1 MQNANSYLNLSNKE
15 ILYFMEKIV
24 VTGMGA
30 VTPVGIGVDTYW
42 NNITSGVSGIDTIK
56 SFDASDLA
64 VQIAGEIKNFVPS
77 DYLPKDLIR
86 KTDPFMQYAY
96 ISAEEAIKQSNIE
109 IVPQRTGI
117 TMGTAMSGIATT
129 AFTQDALSG
138 ASHKKVGPRFIPKIL
153 GNISAANISINYNI
167 QGPSF
172 TVSTACSSG
181 GDAINMACMCIQSG
195 KADVMLAV
203 GAESVLCPLVIY
215 SLANAKA
222 LSRRNDTP
230 KTASRPF
237 DITRDGFVIGE
248 GGGALV
254 IETESHA
261 LARGAK
267 IYAEIKSCGNTSD
280 AYHVTAPHPEGR
292 GAIACMKQ
300 ALSEA
305 KLNPSDIG
313 YVNAHGTA
321 TNKGDTV
328 EIEAIKNIFADKL
341 PFVSSTKGATGH
353 MMGAGGITETIACIK
368 AIETGVIPPTIN
380 LNEVDPGCSGVD
392 LVANTAK
399 KAEINYAMS
408 NAFGFGGQN
417 SSIIVGKY

>member
-1 MQNANSYLNLSNKE
+1 MKR
-15 ILYFMEKIV
+15 IV
-24 VTGMGA
+24 ITGMGA
-30 VTPVGIGVDTYW
+30 ITPVGIGVEEYW
-42 NNITSGVSGIDTIK
+42 RGITSGVSGIDIIK
-56 SFDASDLA
+56 SFDPGELA
-64 VQIAGEIKNFVPS
+64 VQIAGEVKNYNPS
-77 DYLPKDLIR
+77 DHLPKDLIR

-96 ISAEEAIKQSNIE
+96 IAAEEAIKQSGIE
-109 IVPQRTGI
+109 IEPERTGI
-117 TMGTAMSGIATT
+117 VMGTAMSGVATT
-129 AFTQDALSG
+129 AFTQEALSS
-138 ASHKKVGPRFIPKIL
+138 AANKKVGPRFIPKIL
-153 GNISAANISINYNI
+153 GNIAAANIAIDYNI

-181 GDAINMACMCIQSG
+181 GDAINTAMMCMQSG

-222 LSRRNDTP
+222 LSRRNDDP

-237 DITRDGFVIGE
+237 DVTRDGFVIGE

-254 IETESHA
+254 LETEEHA

-267 IYAEIKSCGNTSD
+267 IYAELMGCGNTCD
-280 AYHVTAPHPEGR
+280 AHHVTAPHPEGR

-300 ALSEA
+300 ALADAGLS
-305 KLNPSDIG
+305 PSDIG

-321 TNKGDTV
+321 THKGDTV
-328 EIEAIKNIFADKL
+328 ETNAIKTLFGDTL
-341 PFVSSTKGATGH
+341 PIVSSTKGATGH
-353 MMGAGGITETIACIK
+353 MMGAGGVTETITCIK

-380 LNEVDPGCSGVD
+380 LNEIDPECAGID
-392 LVANTAK
+392 FAPNTTK
-399 KAEINYAMS
+399 KAEISYAMS

-417 SSIIVGKY
+417 SSIIVGRYK

>member
-1 MQNANSYLNLSNKE
+1 ME

-42 NNITSGVSGIDTIK
+42 KNITSGVSGIDTIK
-56 SFDASDLA
+56 SFDTSDLA

-96 ISAEEAIKQSNIE
+96 IAAEEAIKQSNID
-109 IVPQRTGI
+109 IVPERTGI

-153 GNISAANISINYNI
+153 GNIAAANISINYNI

-172 TVSTACSSG
+172 TISTACSSG

-195 KADVMLAV
+195 KADVMIAV

-254 IETESHA
+254 IETEAHA

-300 ALSEA
+300 ALSDA
-305 KLNPSDIG
+305 KLSPSDIG
-313 YVNAHGTA
+313 YINAHGTA
-321 TNKGDTV
+321 TNKGDAV
-328 EIEAIKNIFADKL
+328 EIEAIKNIFTDKL

-368 AIETGVIPPTIN
+368 TIETGIIPPTIN
-380 LNEVDPGCSGVD
+380 LNEVDPECSGVD
-392 LVANTAK
+392 LVVNTAK

-417 SSIIVGKY
+417 SSVIVGKY

>member
-1 MQNANSYLNLSNKE
+1 
-15 ILYFMEKIV
+15 MEKIV

>member
-1 MQNANSYLNLSNKE
+1 MKR
-15 ILYFMEKIV
+15 IV

-30 VTPVGIGVDTYW
+30 VTPVGIGVDEYW
-42 NNITSGVSGIDTIK
+42 KNITSGVSGIDTIK
-56 SFDASDLA
+56 TFDPSELA
-64 VQIAGEIKNFVPS
+64 VQIAGEVKNFNPS
-77 DYLPKDLIR
+77 DYLSKDLIR

-96 ISAEEAIKQSNIE
+96 IAAEEALKQSKLE
-109 IVPQRTGI
+109 VEPQRTGI
-117 TMGTAMSGIATT
+117 VMGTAMSGIATI

-153 GNISAANISINYNI
+153 GNIAAANIAIDYNI
-167 QGPSF
+167 QGPSL

-181 GDAINMACMCIQSG
+181 GDAINTACMCIEAG

-222 LSRRNDTP
+222 LSRRNDSP
-230 KTASRPF
+230 STASRPF
-237 DITRDGFVIGE
+237 DISRDGFVIGE
-248 GGGALV
+248 GGGAIIL
-254 IETESHA
+254 ETEEHA

-267 IYAEIKSCGNTSD
+267 IYGEIKGCGNTGD
-280 AYHVTAPHPEGR
+280 AYHMTAPHPEGR
-292 GAIACMKQ
+292 GAIACMQQ
-300 ALSEA
+300 AIADAGIKPEE
-305 KLNPSDIG
+305 IG
-313 YVNAHGTA
+313 YINAHGTA
-321 TNKGDTV
+321 TNKGDFV
-328 EIEAIKNIFADKL
+328 ETSAIKKVFKEKL

-353 MMGAGGITETIACIK
+353 MMGAGGVTETITCLK

-380 LNEVDPGCSGVD
+380 LSEVDPDCAGID
-392 LVANTAK
+392 FVANTAK
-399 KAEINYAMS
+399 KADIKYAMS

>member
-1 MQNANSYLNLSNKE
+1 MRMRQGAVMK
-15 ILYFMEKIV
+15 KIV
-24 VTGMGA
+24 ITGMGA
-30 VTPVGIGVDTYW
+30 VTPIGIGVDNYW
-42 NNITSGVSGIDTIK
+42 ENITAGVSGIDTIK
-56 SFDASDLA
+56 SFDASELA
-64 VQIAGEIKNFVPS
+64 VQIAGEVKNFNPS
-77 DYLPKDLIR
+77 DYMPKDLIR

-96 ISAEEAIKQSNIE
+96 IAAEEALKQSNLEIE
-109 IVPQRTGI
+109 PERTGI
-117 TMGTAMSGIATT
+117 VMGTAMNGIATI

-138 ASHKKVGPRFIPKIL
+138 AAHKKVGPRFIPKIL
-153 GNISAANISINYNI
+153 GNIAAANIAIDHNI
-167 QGPSF
+167 QGPSL

-181 GDAINMACMCIQSG
+181 GDAINTACMCIQTG

-222 LSRRNDTP
+222 LSRRNDSP
-230 KTASRPF
+230 ATASRPF
-237 DITRDGFVIGE
+237 DVTRDGFVIGE
-248 GGGALV
+248 GGGALLL
-254 IETESHA
+254 ETEEHA

-267 IYAEIKSCGNTSD
+267 IYGEVLGCGNTDD

-300 ALSEA
+300 AIAQANIDASQ
-305 KLNPSDIG
+305 IG

-328 EIEAIKNIFADKL
+328 ETASIKSVFSDKL
-341 PFVSSTKGATGH
+341 PYVSSTKGATGH
-353 MMGAGGITETIACIK
+353 MMGAGGITEVITCVK

-380 LNEVDPGCSGVD
+380 LNEIDPECSGID
-392 LVANTAK
+392 FVANTAK
-399 KAEINYAMS
+399 KAEIDYAMS

-417 SSIIVGKY
+417 SSIIVGRYKG

>member
-1 MQNANSYLNLSNKE
+1 
-15 ILYFMEKIV
+15 MEKIV

-42 NNITSGVSGIDTIK
+42 KNITSGVSGIDTIK
-56 SFDASDLA
+56 SFDTSDLA

-96 ISAEEAIKQSNIE
+96 IAAEEAIKQSNID
-109 IVPQRTGI
+109 IVPERTGI

-153 GNISAANISINYNI
+153 GNIAAANISINYNI

-172 TVSTACSSG
+172 TISTACSSG

-195 KADVMLAV
+195 KADVMIAV

-254 IETESHA
+254 IETEAHA

-300 ALSEA
+300 ALSDA
-305 KLNPSDIG
+305 KLSPSDIG
-313 YVNAHGTA
+313 YINAHGTA
-321 TNKGDTV
+321 TNKGDAV
-328 EIEAIKNIFADKL
+328 EIEAIKNIFTDEL

-368 AIETGVIPPTIN
+368 TIETGIIPPTIN
-380 LNEVDPGCSGVD
+380 LNEVDPECSGVD

-417 SSIIVGKY
+417 SSVIVGKY

>member
-1 MQNANSYLNLSNKE
+1 ME
-15 ILYFMEKIV
+15 ILYFMERIV

-42 NNITSGVSGIDTIK
+42 KNITSGVSGIDTIK
-56 SFDASDLA
+56 SFDTSDLA

-96 ISAEEAIKQSNIE
+96 IAAEEAIKQSNID
-109 IVPQRTGI
+109 IVPERTGI

-153 GNISAANISINYNI
+153 GNIAAANISINYNI

-172 TVSTACSSG
+172 TISTACSSG

-195 KADVMLAV
+195 KADVMIAV

-254 IETESHA
+254 IETEAHA

-300 ALSEA
+300 ALSDA
-305 KLNPSDIG
+305 KLSPSDIG
-313 YVNAHGTA
+313 YINAHGTA
-321 TNKGDTV
+321 TNKGDAV
-328 EIEAIKNIFADKL
+328 EIEAIKNIFTDKL

-368 AIETGVIPPTIN
+368 TIETGIIPPTIN
-380 LNEVDPGCSGVD
+380 LNEVDPECSGVD

-417 SSIIVGKY
+417 SSVIVGKY

>member
-1 MQNANSYLNLSNKE
+1 MK
-15 ILYFMEKIV
+15 KIV

-30 VTPVGIGVDTYW
+30 VTPVGIGVDAFW
-42 NNITSGVSGIDTIK
+42 KNITAGVSGIDTIK
-56 SFDASDLA
+56 TFDPSELA
-64 VQIAGEIKNFVPS
+64 VQIAGEIKDFVPS
-77 DYLPKDLIR
+77 DYLQKDLVR

-96 ISAEEAIKQSNIE
+96 IAAEEAIKQSNLKIE
-109 IVPQRTGI
+109 PERTGI
-117 TMGTAMSGIATT
+117 TMGTAMSGVATT

-153 GNISAANISINYNI
+153 GNIAAANIAIDYNI

-181 GDAINMACMCIQSG
+181 GDAINTACMCIQTG

-230 KTASRPF
+230 QTASRPF
-237 DITRDGFVIGE
+237 DISRDGFVIGE

-254 IETESHA
+254 LETEEHA

-267 IYAEIKSCGNTSD
+267 IFAEITGCGNTND

-300 ALSEA
+300 AVADAGLS
-305 KLNPSDIG
+305 PSDIG
-313 YVNAHGTA
+313 YINAHGTA
-321 TNKGDTV
+321 TNKGDSV
-328 EIEAIKNIFADKL
+328 EVASIKAVFGENL

-353 MMGAGGITETIACIK
+353 MMGAGGITEAIACIK
-368 AIETGVIPPTIN
+368 TIETGVIPPTIN
-380 LNEVDPGCSGVD
+380 LNEVDPECDGID
-392 LVANTAK
+392 FVANTAK
-399 KAEINYAMS
+399 NAKIDYAMS

-417 SSIIVGKY
+417 SSIIVGRYR

>member
-1 MQNANSYLNLSNKE
+1 MSNMK
-15 ILYFMEKIV
+15 KIV
-24 VTGMGA
+24 ITGMGA
-30 VTPVGIGVDTYW
+30 VTPVGIGIDEYW
-42 NNITSGVSGIDTIK
+42 KNITEGKSGIDTIK
-56 SFDASDLA
+56 TFDPSELA
-64 VQIAGEIKNFVPS
+64 VQIAGEVKNFNPS
-77 DYLPKDLIR
+77 
-86 KTDPFMQYAY
+86 
-96 ISAEEAIKQSNIE
+96 IKQSGIE
-109 IVPQRTGI
+109 IEPERTGI
-117 TMGTAMSGIATT
+117 IMGTAMSGVATT

-153 GNISAANISINYNI
+153 GNIAAANIAIDYNI

-181 GDAINMACMCIQSG
+181 GDAINTACMCMQAG

-222 LSRRNDTP
+222 LSRRNDDP

-237 DITRDGFVIGE
+237 DVTRDGFVIGE

-254 IETESHA
+254 LETEEHA

-267 IYAEIKSCGNTSD
+267 IYGEVKGCGNTCD
-280 AYHVTAPHPEGR
+280 AHHVTAPHPEGR

-300 ALSEA
+300 ALADAGIDASE
-305 KLNPSDIG
+305 IG

-328 EIEAIKNIFADKL
+328 ETGAIKSVFGDKL
-341 PFVSSTKGATGH
+341 PYVSSTKGATGH
-353 MMGAGGITETIACIK
+353 MMGAGGITETIACVK
-368 AIETGVIPPTIN
+368 AIETGIIPPTIN
-380 LNEVDPGCSGVD
+380 LNEIDPECEGIDFVP
-392 LVANTAK
+392 NTAK
-399 KAEINYAMS
+399 KADIRYAMS

-417 SSIIVGKY
+417 SSIIVGKYEG

>member
-1 MQNANSYLNLSNKE
+1 MK
-15 ILYFMEKIV
+15 KIV
-24 VTGMGA
+24 ITGMGA
-30 VTPVGIGVDTYW
+30 VTPIGIGVDTYW
-42 NNITSGVSGIDTIK
+42 ENITAGVSGIDTIK
-56 SFDASDLA
+56 SFDASELA
-64 VQIAGEIKNFVPS
+64 VQIAGEVKNFNPS
-77 DYLPKDLIR
+77 DYMPKDLIR

-96 ISAEEAIKQSNIE
+96 IAAEEALKQSNLEIE
-109 IVPQRTGI
+109 PERTGI
-117 TMGTAMSGIATT
+117 VMGTAMNGIATI
-129 AFTQDALSG
+129 AFTQDALSS
-138 ASHKKVGPRFIPKIL
+138 AAHKKVGPRFIPKIL
-153 GNISAANISINYNI
+153 GNIAAANIAIEHNI
-167 QGPSF
+167 QGPSL

-181 GDAINMACMCIQSG
+181 GDAINTACMCIQTG

-222 LSRRNDTP
+222 LSRRNDSP
-230 KTASRPF
+230 ATASRPF
-237 DITRDGFVIGE
+237 DVTRDGFVIGE

-254 IETESHA
+254 LETEEHA

-267 IYAEIKSCGNTSD
+267 IYGEVLGCGNTDD

-300 ALSEA
+300 AIAQANIEA
-305 KLNPSDIG
+305 SQIG

-328 EIEAIKNIFADKL
+328 ETASIKSVFSDKL
-341 PFVSSTKGATGH
+341 PYVSSTKGATGH
-353 MMGAGGITETIACIK
+353 MMGAGGITEVITCVK

-380 LNEVDPGCSGVD
+380 LNEVDPECSGID
-392 LVANTAK
+392 FVANTAK
-399 KAEINYAMS
+399 KAEIDYAMS

-417 SSIIVGKY
+417 SSIIVGRYKG